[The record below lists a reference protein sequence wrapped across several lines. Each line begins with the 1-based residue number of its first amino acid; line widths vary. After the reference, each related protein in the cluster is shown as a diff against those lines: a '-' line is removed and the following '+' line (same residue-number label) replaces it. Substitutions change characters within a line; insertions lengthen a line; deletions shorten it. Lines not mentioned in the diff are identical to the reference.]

1 MKLLEKTLNSV
12 GDLYEEAMSEA
23 ENRQKSLFKPAGS
36 LGKFERMSVQLAG
49 ITGKARNSLSKKLII
64 IMAAD
69 NGVIE
74 EGVSVKRVETT
85 ASITENIVAGGTG
98 ISVLAKHAGS
108 DLMVIDIGINAE
120 IHSPGIINRKIR
132 YGTGNIMKGPAMTR
146 EETIRAIET
155 GIEAVFE
162 ASQKG
167 YELIGTGEAGIG
179 NTTTSSAIFSLYSD
193 SEIEEVTGMGAG
205 LSDEGVKKKIEVI
218 KKSIE
223 LNHPDPSDP
232 VDVLSKVGGLDIAGL
247 VGCYLGCASKR
258 IPVVIDGF
266 ISGVAALM
274 TIKLNEKTRNF
285 MFPSHISSEKGGK
298 KLMEFLSME
307 PLVSMDMRLGEGTGC
322 TISFFILEG
331 ACKIIN
337 EMFTCKEAV
346 GQEQI

>member
-1 MKLLEKTLNSV
+1 MELLEKALNSP
-12 GDLYEEAMSEA
+12 GDLYEKAMLEAR
-23 ENRQKSLFKPAGS
+23 NRLNSLFKPPGS
-36 LGKFERMSVQLAG
+36 LGKLETMAIQIAG
-49 ITGKARNSLSKKLII
+49 ITGKVNNSFSKKLII
-64 IMAAD
+64 VMAAD
-69 NGVIE
+69 NGVTE

-85 ASITENIVAGGTG
+85 ASITKTMAAGGAG
-98 ISVLAKHAGS
+98 ISVLARHAAS
-108 DLMVIDIGINAE
+108 DLMVIDIGIKEE
-120 IHSPGIINRKIR
+120 IDCAGVINKKIR

-155 GIEAVFE
+155 GIKAVLE
-162 ASQKG
+162 ASEKG
-167 YELIGTGEAGIG
+167 YQLIGTGEAGIG
-179 NTTTSSAIFSLYSD
+179 NTTTSSAIFSLYAGT
-193 SEIEEVTGMGAG
+193 EIEDITGMGAG

-223 LNHPDPSDP
+223 FNHPDPSDP

-247 VGCYLGCASKR
+247 TGCYLGCALQR

-274 TIKLNEKTRNF
+274 AIKLNEKARNF

-307 PLVSMDMRLGEGTGC
+307 PVVCMDMRLGEGTGC
-322 TISFFILEG
+322 TMSFFILEG

-346 GQEQI
+346 GREQI